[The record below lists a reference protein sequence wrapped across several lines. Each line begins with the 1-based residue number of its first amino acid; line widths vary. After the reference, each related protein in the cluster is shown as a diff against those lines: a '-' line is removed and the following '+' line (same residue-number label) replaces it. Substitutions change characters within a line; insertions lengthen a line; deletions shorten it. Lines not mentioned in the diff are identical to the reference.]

1 MNTGTPVTQIG
12 KYQVLG
18 VLGVGGMGVVYRGMD
33 KSVGREVAI
42 KTLTEGTEELRQRF
56 QLEARSGVLNHPNIV
71 TVYDFG
77 EQDGNPYI
85 VMEYV
90 LGDSLENLLRA
101 GRQFTLIEKLE
112 MVRQACLGLGYAH
125 QKGVVHRDIKPAN
138 LMIQPDGHVKIVDFG
153 VARLQSQSGHT
164 QTGMVIGTFHYISP
178 ERLLGKQ
185 ADGRADIWSLGC
197 ILYLLL
203 TGRLPFP
210 GDDPATLHRV
220 IREPHDAL
228 STMLNG
234 YPPALDHVID
244 RALAKDP
251 DERYETGE
259 EMAADL
265 EGINDDLKREHVG
278 DVLASVKPMMDR
290 EQWTSVRPVLL
301 DLQRLNPQNTE
312 VKKLLREVQEKVS
325 RQQKSAQLRQLLSD
339 AEEAVLQQ
347 RYAEAL
353 EFYKQADSLDRGN
366 AELAQKIEHV
376 RGLKEKADKVAALLE
391 QAREARRRSDF
402 GAASGFIDKALQL
415 DERSTDLRNER
426 ARIVQEAEKSTRERA
441 RREYSD
447 AARQQLSARQYTE
460 AIKSLRSALEIDPTD
475 SETQQLYQGAVE
487 RQEEQ
492 RRRKII
498 DQIVAEI
505 SESIADEDYERA
517 VALIQRA
524 LEKLPGEAVLM
535 QLKVDAEAKKRAK
548 ADMKLVEKT
557 SLEVYNLFLTNPQEA
572 LVVVQ
577 QALEQIP
584 GEPRLIALQEKV
596 LEQLNKATAEQAK
609 SQSLKQAQAA
619 IDARQFD
626 KATHILEAAAIGYV
640 DDPDITSLLKYA
652 REQQRRAEVM
662 RVVTAATKQAL
673 PLIATGD
680 FEAAIT
686 VLQPVATQT
695 GDASTEQLLRQAT
708 AGLAEYNRRVEA
720 VLSRALALGETSA
733 DQAIQ
738 LLASQPQD
746 VQRHAR
752 VRELRT
758 KLDAAKEQE
767 DRIGQAIE
775 NARATL
781 QNRDLRGGLA
791 LLEEAQRT
799 YGDTPLLRSAITE
812 YKAARAQIANQILS
826 EAIATATQAIQR
838 NARPQAA
845 EALGRVAD
853 VAEFADGGLQAQVNR
868 LMQEAGKPALQV
880 PVTASHPVQP
890 TGSMPQYQPVEGTQP
905 YQPLGATQPFQAT
918 QAPQGIQGTQ
928 AFQNVPATQQFQNV
942 QATQPFQNV
951 ASTQPFQAVQAQPVQ
966 AYPPLPMPVAPV
978 KAKSG
983 KSGLLVVAVI
993 VVLLLAA
1000 GGGAAYWFLL
1010 RPAPVAAGGVLQLNA
1025 TPYAEVVS
1033 VTSDKG
1039 KAIPLPAGDHWTP
1052 LRVDEIPAGQYAVV
1066 FKSPDGNTQTQQCA
1080 VDSTPQICS
1089 IEMKPIDDSAIDGII
1104 GGAK

>member
-1 MNTGTPVTQIG
+1 MNTGSTPVTQIG

-42 KTLTEGTEELRQRF
+42 KTLTEGTAELRQRF

-90 LGDSLENLLRA
+90 QGDSLENLLRA
-101 GRQFTLIEKLE
+101 GKQFTLIEKLE

-125 QKGVVHRDIKPAN
+125 QKGVIHRDIKPAN
-138 LMIQPDGHVKIVDFG
+138 LMIQPDGNVKIVDFG
-153 VARLQSQSGHT
+153 VARLQSQSGQT

-228 STMLNG
+228 STMLSG

-251 DERYETGE
+251 DERYESGE

-265 EGINDDLKREHVG
+265 EGINDDLKRDHVG
-278 DVLASVKPMMDR
+278 DVLASVKPMMER

-325 RQQKSAQLRQLLSD
+325 KQQKSAQLRQLLSD
-339 AEEAVLQQ
+339 AEEAVLTQ
-347 RYAEAL
+347 RYAEGL
-353 EFYKQADSLDRGN
+353 EFYKQAESLDRGN

-376 RGLKEKADKVAALLE
+376 RGLKEKADKVASLLE

-426 ARIVQEAEKSTRERA
+426 ARIVQEAEKTTRERA
-441 RREYSD
+441 RREFSD

-475 SETQQLYQGAVE
+475 AETQQLYQGAVE

-517 VALIQRA
+517 LALIHRA
-524 LEKLPGEAVLM
+524 LDKLPGEAVLM
-535 QLKVDAEAKKRAK
+535 QLKVDAEAKQREK
-548 ADMKLVEKT
+548 AEMKLVEKT
-557 SLEVYNLFLTNPQEA
+557 SLEVYNLFLTSPQEA
-572 LVVVQ
+572 LVIVQ
-577 QALEQIP
+577 QALEQVP

-596 LEQLNKATAEQAK
+596 FEQLKKATAEESK

-619 IDARQFD
+619 IDAKQFD
-626 KATHILEAAAIGYV
+626 QAVHILEAAAIGYAN
-640 DDPDITSLLKYA
+640 DSDITSLLKYA
-652 REQQRRAEVM
+652 QEQQRKADVS
-662 RVVTAATKQAL
+662 RVVSGATRQAM
-673 PLIATGD
+673 PLIASGD
-680 FEAAIT
+680 FEAAIG

-695 GDASTEQLLRQAT
+695 GDASIEQLLRQAT
-708 AGLAEYNRRVEA
+708 AGQTEYNRRVEA
-720 VLSRALALGETSA
+720 VLSRAQALSATSA
-733 DQAIQ
+733 EQAIQ

-746 VQRHAR
+746 VQRHPR

-758 KLDAAKEQE
+758 KLDAAKAGNLAPQ
-767 DRIGQAIE
+767 GQATAVMPLQSTDLAALYKPIE
-775 NARATL
+775 AR
-781 QNRDLRGGLA
+781 
-791 LLEEAQRT
+791 
-799 YGDTPLLRSAITE
+799 
-812 YKAARAQIANQILS
+812 KAFQGADEDHGIS
-826 EAIATATQAIQR
+826 GTQAFR
-838 NARPQAA
+838 AVDAA
-845 EALGRVAD
+845 PPFAD
-853 VAEFADGGLQAQVNR
+853 VQ
-868 LMQEAGKPALQV
+868 
-880 PVTASHPVQP
+880 
-890 TGSMPQYQPVEGTQP
+890 
-905 YQPLGATQPFQAT
+905 ATQPFQNVS
-918 QAPQGIQGTQ
+918 AP
-928 AFQNVPATQQFQNV
+928 
-942 QATQPFQNV
+942 QPFQNV
-951 ASTQPFQAVQAQPVQ
+951 ASTQPFQPIQAQPVQAQTVQPQTFQPQPVQ
-966 AYPPLPMPVAPV
+966 AYPPASVPVAPP

-983 KSGLLVVAVI
+983 SGIVVVVVVI
-993 VVLLLAA
+993 LVVLLVA
-1000 GGGAAYWFLL
+1000 GGGAAYWFFL
-1010 RPAPVAAGGVLQLNA
+1010 RPAPVVAGGVLQLNA

-1033 VTSDKG
+1033 ITSDKD
-1039 KAIPLPAGDHWTP
+1039 KAIALPAGDHWTP
-1052 LRVDEIPAGQYAVV
+1052 LRIDEIPVGQYSVT
-1066 FKSPDGNTQTQQCA
+1066 FKGPDGNTQSQSCT

>member
-1 MNTGTPVTQIG
+1 MNTGSTPVTQIG

-42 KTLTEGTEELRQRF
+42 KTLTEGTAELRQRF

-90 LGDSLENLLRA
+90 QGDSLENLLRA
-101 GRQFTLIEKLE
+101 GKQFTLIEKLE

-125 QKGVVHRDIKPAN
+125 QKGVIHRDIKPAN
-138 LMIQPDGHVKIVDFG
+138 LMIQPDGNVKIVDFG
-153 VARLQSQSGHT
+153 VARLQSQSGQT

-228 STMLNG
+228 STMLSG

-251 DERYETGE
+251 DERYESGE

-265 EGINDDLKREHVG
+265 EGINDDLKRDHVG
-278 DVLASVKPMMDR
+278 DVLASVKPMMER

-325 RQQKSAQLRQLLSD
+325 KQQKSAQLRQLLSD
-339 AEEAVLQQ
+339 AEEAVLTQ
-347 RYAEAL
+347 RYAEGL
-353 EFYKQADSLDRGN
+353 EFYKQAESLDRGN

-376 RGLKEKADKVAALLE
+376 RGLKEKADKVASLLE

-426 ARIVQEAEKSTRERA
+426 ARIVQEAEKTTRERA
-441 RREYSD
+441 RREFSD

-475 SETQQLYQGAVE
+475 AETQQLYQGAVE

-517 VALIQRA
+517 LALIHRA
-524 LEKLPGEAVLM
+524 LDKLPGEAVLM
-535 QLKVDAEAKKRAK
+535 QLKVDAEAKQREK
-548 ADMKLVEKT
+548 AEMKLVEKT
-557 SLEVYNLFLTNPQEA
+557 SLEVYNLFLTSPQEA
-572 LVVVQ
+572 LVIVQ
-577 QALEQIP
+577 QALEQVP

-596 LEQLNKATAEQAK
+596 FEQLKKATAEESK

-619 IDARQFD
+619 IDAKQFD
-626 KATHILEAAAIGYV
+626 QAVHILEAAAIGYAN
-640 DDPDITSLLKYA
+640 DSDITSLLKYA
-652 REQQRRAEVM
+652 QEQQRKADVS
-662 RVVTAATKQAL
+662 RVVSGATRQAM
-673 PLIATGD
+673 PLIASGD
-680 FEAAIT
+680 FEAAIG

-695 GDASTEQLLRQAT
+695 GDASIEQLLRQAT
-708 AGLAEYNRRVEA
+708 AGQTEYNRRVEA
-720 VLSRALALGETSA
+720 VLSRAQALSATSA
-733 DQAIQ
+733 EQAIQ

-746 VQRHAR
+746 VQRHPR

-758 KLDAAKEQE
+758 KLDAAKAANLAPQ
-767 DRIGQAIE
+767 GQATAVMPLQSTDLAALYKPIE
-775 NARATL
+775 AR
-781 QNRDLRGGLA
+781 
-791 LLEEAQRT
+791 
-799 YGDTPLLRSAITE
+799 
-812 YKAARAQIANQILS
+812 KAFQGADEDHGIS
-826 EAIATATQAIQR
+826 GTQAFR
-838 NARPQAA
+838 AVDAA
-845 EALGRVAD
+845 PPFAD
-853 VAEFADGGLQAQVNR
+853 VQ
-868 LMQEAGKPALQV
+868 
-880 PVTASHPVQP
+880 
-890 TGSMPQYQPVEGTQP
+890 
-905 YQPLGATQPFQAT
+905 ATQPFQNVS
-918 QAPQGIQGTQ
+918 AP
-928 AFQNVPATQQFQNV
+928 
-942 QATQPFQNV
+942 QPFQNV
-951 ASTQPFQAVQAQPVQ
+951 ASTQPFQPIQAQPVQAQTVQPQTFQPQPVQ
-966 AYPPLPMPVAPV
+966 AYPPASVPVAPP

-983 KSGLLVVAVI
+983 SGIVVVVVVILVV
-993 VVLLLAA
+993 LLAA
-1000 GGGAAYWFLL
+1000 GGGAAYWFFL
-1010 RPAPVAAGGVLQLNA
+1010 RPAPVVAGGVLQLNA

-1033 VTSDKG
+1033 ITSDKD
-1039 KAIPLPAGDHWTP
+1039 KAIALPAGDHWTP
-1052 LRVDEIPAGQYAVV
+1052 LRIDEIPVGQYSVT
-1066 FKSPDGNTQTQQCA
+1066 FKGPDGNTQSQSCT

>member
-1 MNTGTPVTQIG
+1 MNTGSTPVTQIG

-42 KTLTEGTEELRQRF
+42 KTLTEGTAELRQRF

-90 LGDSLENLLRA
+90 QGDSLENLLRA
-101 GRQFTLIEKLE
+101 GKQFTLIEKLE

-125 QKGVVHRDIKPAN
+125 QKGVIHRDIKPAN
-138 LMIQPDGHVKIVDFG
+138 LMIQPDGNVKIVDFG
-153 VARLQSQSGHT
+153 VARLQSQSGQT

-228 STMLNG
+228 STMLSG

-251 DERYETGE
+251 DERYESGE

-265 EGINDDLKREHVG
+265 EGINDDLKRDHVG
-278 DVLASVKPMMDR
+278 DVLASVKPMMER

-325 RQQKSAQLRQLLSD
+325 KQQKSAQLRQLLSD
-339 AEEAVLQQ
+339 AEEAVLTQ
-347 RYAEAL
+347 RYAEGL
-353 EFYKQADSLDRGN
+353 EFYKQAESLDRGN

-376 RGLKEKADKVAALLE
+376 RGLKEKADKVASLLE

-426 ARIVQEAEKSTRERA
+426 ARIVQEAEKTTRERA
-441 RREYSD
+441 RREFSD

-475 SETQQLYQGAVE
+475 AETQQLYQGAVE

-517 VALIQRA
+517 LALIHRA
-524 LEKLPGEAVLM
+524 LDKLPGEAVLM
-535 QLKVDAEAKKRAK
+535 QLKVDAEAKQREK
-548 ADMKLVEKT
+548 AEMKLVEKT
-557 SLEVYNLFLTNPQEA
+557 SLEVYNLFLTSPQEA
-572 LVVVQ
+572 LVIVQ
-577 QALEQIP
+577 QALEQVP

-596 LEQLNKATAEQAK
+596 FEQLKKATAEESK

-619 IDARQFD
+619 IDAKQFD
-626 KATHILEAAAIGYV
+626 QAVHILEAAAIGYAN
-640 DDPDITSLLKYA
+640 DSDITSLLKYA
-652 REQQRRAEVM
+652 QEQQRKADVS
-662 RVVTAATKQAL
+662 RVVSGATRQAM
-673 PLIATGD
+673 PLIASGD
-680 FEAAIT
+680 FEAAIG

-695 GDASTEQLLRQAT
+695 GDASIEQLLRQAT
-708 AGLAEYNRRVEA
+708 AGQTEYNRRVEA
-720 VLSRALALGETSA
+720 VLSRAQALSATSA
-733 DQAIQ
+733 EQAIQ

-746 VQRHAR
+746 VQRHPR

-758 KLDAAKEQE
+758 KLDAAKAANLAPQ
-767 DRIGQAIE
+767 GQATAVMPLQSTDLAALYKPIE
-775 NARATL
+775 AR
-781 QNRDLRGGLA
+781 
-791 LLEEAQRT
+791 
-799 YGDTPLLRSAITE
+799 
-812 YKAARAQIANQILS
+812 KAFQGADEDHGIS
-826 EAIATATQAIQR
+826 GTQAFR
-838 NARPQAA
+838 AVDAA
-845 EALGRVAD
+845 PPFAD
-853 VAEFADGGLQAQVNR
+853 VQ
-868 LMQEAGKPALQV
+868 
-880 PVTASHPVQP
+880 
-890 TGSMPQYQPVEGTQP
+890 
-905 YQPLGATQPFQAT
+905 ATQPFQNVS
-918 QAPQGIQGTQ
+918 AP
-928 AFQNVPATQQFQNV
+928 
-942 QATQPFQNV
+942 QPFQNV
-951 ASTQPFQAVQAQPVQ
+951 ASTQPFQPIQAQPVQAQTVQPQTFQPQPVQ
-966 AYPPLPMPVAPV
+966 AYPPASVPVAPP

-983 KSGLLVVAVI
+983 SGIVVVVVVILVV
-993 VVLLLAA
+993 LLAA

-1010 RPAPVAAGGVLQLNA
+1010 RPAPVVAGGVLQLND

-1033 VTSDKG
+1033 ITSDKD
-1039 KAIPLPAGDHWTP
+1039 KAIALPAGDHWTP
-1052 LRVDEIPAGQYAVV
+1052 LRIDEIPVGQYSVT
-1066 FKSPDGNTQTQQCA
+1066 FKGPDGNTQSQSCT